1 MVAPHPI
8 SVALALSL
16 LAFGTHGIRHGM
28 AADIKT
34 LRHDVADSDGVKIHF
49 VHAGAGPLL
58 VMIHGFPDYW
68 YTWRDQIP
76 ALAQSFHVVA
86 LDQRGYNKSDQPK
99 GVENYTVD
107 KLVADVDAVIGHL
120 GAKTATI
127 LGHDWGGM
135 VAWTFAM
142 THPDKTERL
151 VILNLPHPR
160 GLLREL
166 RENPQQVKNSQYAR
180 NFQQSGAAALLTAEG
195 ISAWVRDPE
204 ARQRYIV
211 AFMRSS
217 YAGMLNY
224 YMANYPRPP
233 YEENAAVRRR
243 VKCPTLLIHGLE
255 DKALLDGALNE
266 TWRWIDNELTLVTIP
281 GAGHFVHRDKPKQ
294 VTRSLV
300 GWLKTH

>member
-1 MVAPHPI
+1 MV
-8 SVALALSL
+8 S
-16 LAFGTHGIRHGM
+16 
-28 AADIKT
+28 
-34 LRHDVADSDGVKIHF
+34 
-49 VHAGAGPLL
+49 
-58 VMIHGFPDYW
+58 
-68 YTWRDQIP
+68 
-76 ALAQSFHVVA
+76 
-86 LDQRGYNKSDQPK
+86 
-99 GVENYTVD
+99 
-107 KLVADVDAVIGHL
+107 
-120 GAKTATI
+120 
-127 LGHDWGGM
+127 
-135 VAWTFAM
+135 WTFAM

-195 ISAWVRDPE
+195 ISAWVREPE
-204 ARQRYIV
+204 ARQRYIE
-211 AFMRSS
+211 AFKRSS

-224 YMANYPRPP
+224 YKANYPRPP

-243 VKCPTLLIHGLE
+243 GKCPTLLIHGLE